1 MGENSEATIT
11 SAELRI
17 LKPFRAG
24 FPNLQHYFKDVWARR
39 EFVSELS
46 RVDRENEHLD
56 TFFGKLW
63 SIISPLL
70 SAAVYYMFI
79 FVIQGAHQGPARFLH
94 LMLGIFIFEFLSTA
108 ATRGSLSIL
117 GATGLINNTQ
127 FPRILLPLTQV
138 LTSWRIFLP
147 SLGVYAVF
155 HAVLQQ
161 PITIYSLQAIPALM
175 MIVIFST
182 GLAMFASTA
191 QVYFRDTAA
200 LMPFILRLIMF
211 ASPVLYFP
219 EQAKELLGGTFIAA
233 VNPIFCMVE
242 IFSGSIVRGD
252 TFDIWTWLIATTWAL
267 VTFVAGFAFLVTR
280 EGEFAARL

>member
-1 MGENSEATIT
+1 MDKLHSLEPT
-11 SAELRI
+11 SELRV

-24 FPNLQHYFKDVWARR
+24 FPNMQQYFRDVWSRR
-39 EFVSELS
+39 EFITELS

-70 SAAVYYMFI
+70 TAAVYYLFI
-79 FVIQGAHQGPARFLH
+79 FVVQGAHQGPARFLH
-94 LMLGIFIFEFLSTA
+94 LMAGIFIFEFLSTA
-108 ATRGSLSIL
+108 ATRGSNSII

-161 PITIYSLQAIPALM
+161 PISIYALQAIPAL
-175 MIVIFST
+175 ILIIIFST

-191 QVYFRDTAA
+191 QIYFRDTAS
-200 LMPFILRLIMF
+200 LMPFILRLVMF

-219 EQAKELLGGTFIAA
+219 EQAKEILGGTFISIM
-233 VNPIFCMVE
+233 NPIFCMVE

-252 TFDIWTWLIATTWAL
+252 TFDVWTWLIATGWAL
-267 VTFVAGFAFLVTR
+267 LTFIGGFTFLVTR